1 MRPLDRLSFHSARSR
16 PDFPRIPCTKYLDAP
31 HEIARRMVVVTTI
44 FDPTIGAATRWKKG
58 QPSPNPGGRPKSRL
72 LSEALRARLGEV
84 KPDDPKSRTYAEIVA
99 ENLIEI
105 ACAQGRSA
113 VTAAAEIADRLEG
126 RPMQRLDVNDI
137 TADLST
143 RSDAE
148 LQYHLDHGRW
158 PEADELLELDSQQ
171 KAVEEKL

>member
-1 MRPLDRLSFHSARSR
+1 MRLAEPK
-16 PDFPRIPCTKYLDAP
+16 PN
-31 HEIARRMVVVTTI
+31 
-44 FDPTIGAATRWKKG
+44 DPEG
-58 QPSPNPGGRPKSRL
+58 
-72 LSEALRARLGEV
+72 
-84 KPDDPKSRTYAEIVA
+84 RTYAEVVA
-99 ENLIEI
+99 ANLIEI

-148 LQYHLDHGRW
+148 LQYHLDHGCW
-158 PEADELLELDSQQ
+158 PEGDELLASASVQSEHGS
-171 KAVEEKL
+171 E

>member
-1 MRPLDRLSFHSARSR
+1 
-16 PDFPRIPCTKYLDAP
+16 
-31 HEIARRMVVVTTI
+31 VTTI
-44 FDPTIGAATRWKKG
+44 FDPTIGVSTRWKKG

-72 LSEALRARLGEV
+72 LSEALRIRLAEH
-84 KPDDPKSRTYAEIVA
+84 KPDDPDGRTFAEVVA
-99 ENLIEI
+99 ANLIEI

-137 TADLST
+137 TADLSA

-148 LQYHLDHGRW
+148 LQYHLDHGCW
-158 PEADELLELDSQQ
+158 PNEGETSEPVVSQN
-171 KAVEEKL
+171 ATEEER